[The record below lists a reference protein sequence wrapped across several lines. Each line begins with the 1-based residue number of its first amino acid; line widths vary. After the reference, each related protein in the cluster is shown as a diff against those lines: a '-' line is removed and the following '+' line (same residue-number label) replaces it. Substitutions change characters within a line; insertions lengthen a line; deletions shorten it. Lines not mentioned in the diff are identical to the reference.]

1 MKNSKRVF
9 AFMFLF
15 FFVLFSFFTQEVSAK
30 ENDFTIEPL
39 SPAFLKWNE
48 EHSRSGNN
56 GLIRAGNS
64 GGHRATGYIPFP
76 VDLSHL
82 KNNPPVE
89 TASTRLRAATTIPST
104 YDLRT
109 LKRVPTRVIDQGDT
123 GTCWACSS
131 IAAMESNYMTQGK
144 ADPNLSEMH
153 LAYFARVNSSKY
165 KAFDNYT
172 SSSPLLNQSQ
182 TGILDVGL
190 NIFGSTAIYSRLDG
204 PVSESSVP
212 FDGYN
217 PQRPQSS
224 KPESYNR
231 VLRLKEA
238 HFLAIDLEDT
248 RENIK
253 RRIME
258 NGAVCIGYNADGS
271 TKKINGRTTYY
282 TTSTSLNHEVV
293 LVGWDDNFSSSNF
306 SPKPSSNGAWLVRN
320 SWGSGFG
327 DNGYFWMSYNT
338 PMDDG
343 TALIVEA
350 SNSNLKCYHYDA
362 LGWCAN
368 QSTGGSYSY
377 AANIFKAERDN
388 EKIKE
393 VGFYTPNNN
402 VKCEIKIYTGL
413 SSLSS
418 KPTSGTLAFS
428 TTATIPYAG
437 YHTLTV
443 SPNVSVAKNGYFSVV
458 VRLSDKR
465 IPVEYKI
472 SGYTPNATIETGSFY
487 SSNGTSWSKMTDANA
502 CIKAFTITTGNT
514 PTPTPDP
521 DPTPTTSLA
530 ISGTYKNGVVGTS
543 YNEYVSVSGYQSS
556 YTATYDKSKLPAG
569 LSLSKLGSKIY
580 LKGTPTKAGSFKFTI
595 NVKDS
600 KGKTASKTF
609 TVTITSPLTIEYTFK
624 NGNVGASYSDYV
636 LVKGYSSSY
645 TATYSGTLPN
655 GLKLGKSGAKIYLTG
670 TPTKAGSFK
679 FTINVKDSKGKT
691 ASKTFTVTITSP
703 LTIEYTFKNG
713 NVGASYSDYVLV
725 KGYSSSYTATYSGTL
740 PNGLKLGKSGAKIY
754 LTGTPTKAGSFK
766 FTINVKDSTGKT
778 TSKTLTVKILNSSYS
793 SKGELGRMNL
803 NLTTVRSNNPEITK
817 LYVLLDG
824 EFVET
829 QRIKANPGETLT
841 FKVGNWVNEKGKS
854 IEVSNIK
861 LKVLGDEDDFL
872 GDAEISDEGIF
883 IVPGELVK
891 GEIIVSLKALSGDKD
906 VETDAVLVDAD

>member
-679 FTINVKDSKGKT
+679 FTINVKDS
-691 ASKTFTVTITSP
+691 
-703 LTIEYTFKNG
+703 
-713 NVGASYSDYVLV
+713 
-725 KGYSSSYTATYSGTL
+725 
-740 PNGLKLGKSGAKIY
+740 
-754 LTGTPTKAGSFK
+754 
-766 FTINVKDSTGKT
+766 TGKT